1 MDAWPLAKSTSTS
14 WTPGLA
20 WRAFLMDC
28 SQRWQCIP
36 SILMRTNWSPCVS
49 AIGVAPPSSIFEQS
63 ICESGASDNKKL
75 GGGVWASLTAGA
87 ATAATFLRLD
97 AGGLEHVGGLW
108 GGFSDK
114 ER

>member
-14 WTPGLA
+14 WTPGWA

-49 AIGVAPPSSIFEQS
+49 AIGVAPAQFDFRAKHMRKRGLGQQKVGR
-63 ICESGASDNKKL
+63 GALGQFD
-75 GGGVWASLTAGA
+75 GGGRDSRDFLAIDCERAGPC
-87 ATAATFLRLD
+87 
-97 AGGLEHVGGLW
+97 GGLA
-108 GGFSDK
+108 GGFSD
-114 ER
+114 